1 MAAKV
6 TVTTLARRVLSEAR
20 KNGYTIATAESCT
33 GGMVAAALTSI
44 AGSSDVFDRG
54 FVTYSNA
61 AKTAMIGVPAKLIES
76 VGAVSAEVAAAMAE
90 GALRASG
97 AGLTVALTGVAGPDG
112 GTDAKPVGLVHMA
125 AAAKDGRVMR
135 AEHRY
140 DPALG
145 RAGIRRAAMI
155 DALEMLLDLA
165 ASGTHFA

>member
-1 MAAKV
+1 MIAKV
-6 TVTTLARRVLSEAR
+6 TVPALARRVLSEAR

-61 AKTAMIGVPAKLIES
+61 AKSAMIGVPAKLIES

-97 AGLTVALTGVAGPDG
+97 AGLTVALTGVAGPGG
-112 GTDAKPVGLVHMA
+112 GTDSKPVGLVHMA
-125 AAAKDGRVMR
+125 ATAKDGRVMR